1 MNVGELIEKLSKLP
15 PSAIVVTD
23 DNEVFGYTDADVYR
37 FQAVVKRHN
46 NWHSVYD
53 DNGRDSVETVVLIT
67 MFGHDDKEEL

>member
-15 PSAIVVTD
+15 SSTLVVTD
-23 DNEVFGYTDADVYR
+23 DNEMSGYTDAIAYR

-46 NWHSVYD
+46 NWNSVTD
-53 DNGRDSVETVVLIT
+53 DNKRDSVETVVLIT